1 MDDDPAAEILD
12 ATYLALCKHGYA
24 DLTIQN
30 IADESDR
37 SKATVHYH
45 YDSKEEL
52 FAALLDH
59 LYDRYVARIDDA
71 DGDTARQRLD
81 AVLDVLLADEAPL
94 DREFHTAV
102 LAVTARAPH
111 DDAIRERVAA
121 FDRRLFETLRDVV
134 AAGVDA
140 GEFDADVDPSL
151 VAEQLATSIKG
162 AQLRRFATDRSAE
175 RSRDAIDGLV
185 DARLRPAVAQGG
197 GR

>member
-37 SKATVHYH
+37 SKATIHYH

-59 LYDRYVARIDDA
+59 LYERYVARIDAA

-121 FDRRLFETLRDVV
+121 FDRRLFETFRDVV
-134 AAGVDA
+134 ATGVDA
-140 GEFDADVDPSL
+140 GEFDADAEPAV
-151 VAEQLATSIKG
+151 VAEQLVTTVKG
-162 AQLRRFATDRSAE
+162 AQIRRFAAERSTE
-175 RSRDAIDGLV
+175 RSRDAVDGLV
-185 DARLRPAVAQGG
+185 ETRLQPAVAEGA

>member
-37 SKATVHYH
+37 SKATIHYH

-52 FAALLDH
+52 FAALLDR
-59 LYDRYVARIDDA
+59 LYERYVARIDAA

-121 FDRRLFETLRDVV
+121 FDRRLFETFRDVV
-134 AAGVDA
+134 ATGVDA
-140 GEFDADVDPSL
+140 GEFDADAEPAV
-151 VAEQLATSIKG
+151 VAEQLVTTVKG
-162 AQLRRFATDRSAE
+162 AQIRRFAAERSTE
-175 RSRDAIDGLV
+175 RSRDAVDGLV
-185 DARLRPAVAQGG
+185 ETRLQPAVAEGA

>member
-37 SKATVHYH
+37 SKATIHYH

-52 FAALLDH
+52 FAALLDR
-59 LYDRYVARIDDA
+59 LYERYVARIDAA

-94 DREFHTAV
+94 DHEFHTAV

-121 FDRRLFETLRDVV
+121 FDRRLFETFRDVV
-134 AAGVDA
+134 ATGVDA
-140 GEFDADVDPSL
+140 GEFDADAEPAV
-151 VAEQLATSIKG
+151 VAEQLVTTVKG
-162 AQLRRFATDRSAE
+162 AQIRRFAAERSTE
-175 RSRDAIDGLV
+175 RSRDAVDGLV
-185 DARLRPAVAQGG
+185 ETRLQPAVAEGA

>member
-37 SKATVHYH
+37 SKATIHYH

-59 LYDRYVARIDDA
+59 LYERYVARIDAA

-94 DREFHTAV
+94 DHEFHTAV

-121 FDRRLFETLRDVV
+121 FDRRLFETFRDVV
-134 AAGVDA
+134 ATGVDA
-140 GEFDADVDPSL
+140 GEFDADAEPAV
-151 VAEQLATSIKG
+151 VAEQLVTTVKG
-162 AQLRRFATDRSAE
+162 AQIRRFAAERSTE
-175 RSRDAIDGLV
+175 RSRDAVDGLV
-185 DARLRPAVAQGG
+185 ETRLQPAVAEGA